1 VMRWDLML
9 DTADVTRQF
18 IETIIE
24 IIGRKTSQEYAAVTI
39 QNLVKKLQL
48 TYPFLREIEIKNTR
62 SLEMEGSVSVKD
74 ALNTIAA
81 KDVGRALKELVT
93 KIMISFGKT
102 AGYFFIRETREKIG
116 IEYDRFLLKTMN
128 VDLSLMQSTLI
139 VENKSINILEIQKS
153 DVIRRFLKV
162 LLEAVEKQTSKSF
175 AIACLKQHIDK
186 LRQSY
191 PFLDFI
197 LINDIRYT
205 FGPEEIVVQQQ
216 VNTIELQDLGKALTS
231 ILQETDKT
239 LTDLGRNSIASDLK
253 IHLTFEYLTRLKEM
267 GVTITSQGIGFNA
280 VFTHVIKTLID
291 VIGKTSS
298 ENNAIILVNSF
309 LRKIDMKYDFI
320 KLIKVEPATK
330 QGELYHI
337 IIGGNLD
344 TINETDARRAIHLLL
359 ESITESLGEKIS
371 DEFIQKF
378 KNSLDKKYLLKIE
391 EMGINFHM
399 IELHEAMS
407 TKIE

>member
-1 VMRWDLML
+1 MRWDLML

-253 IHLTFEYLTRLKEM
+253 IH
-267 GVTITSQGIGFNA
+267 
-280 VFTHVIKTLID
+280 
-291 VIGKTSS
+291 
-298 ENNAIILVNSF
+298 
-309 LRKIDMKYDFI
+309 
-320 KLIKVEPATK
+320 
-330 QGELYHI
+330 
-337 IIGGNLD
+337 
-344 TINETDARRAIHLLL
+344 
-359 ESITESLGEKIS
+359 
-371 DEFIQKF
+371 
-378 KNSLDKKYLLKIE
+378 
-391 EMGINFHM
+391 
-399 IELHEAMS
+399 
-407 TKIE
+407 

>member
-1 VMRWDLML
+1 MRWDLML

-298 ENNAIILVNSF
+298 ENNAIFLVNSF

-320 KLIKVEPATK
+320 QLIKVEPATK

>member
-1 VMRWDLML
+1 MRWDLML

-116 IEYDRFLLKTMN
+116 IEYDRFLLKKMN

-175 AIACLKQHIDK
+175 AIVCLQQHFDK

-298 ENNAIILVNSF
+298 ENNAIFVVNSF

-344 TINETDARRAIHLLL
+344 TISETDARRAIHLLL

>member
-1 VMRWDLML
+1 
-9 DTADVTRQF
+9 
-18 IETIIE
+18 
-24 IIGRKTSQEYAAVTI
+24 
-39 QNLVKKLQL
+39 
-48 TYPFLREIEIKNTR
+48 
-62 SLEMEGSVSVKD
+62 
-74 ALNTIAA
+74 
-81 KDVGRALKELVT
+81 
-93 KIMISFGKT
+93 
-102 AGYFFIRETREKIG
+102 
-116 IEYDRFLLKTMN
+116 
-128 VDLSLMQSTLI
+128 
-139 VENKSINILEIQKS
+139 
-153 DVIRRFLKV
+153 
-162 LLEAVEKQTSKSF
+162 
-175 AIACLKQHIDK
+175 
-186 LRQSY
+186 
-191 PFLDFI
+191 
-197 LINDIRYT
+197 
-205 FGPEEIVVQQQ
+205 VQQQ